1 MILGSLM
8 SAGAGAQ
15 GISLQGWKQ
24 GLSVNPATTWPV
36 FDSDT
41 AAAATA
47 AETPRALS
55 YQGVFAPI
63 LTRGLV
69 LGWGVSYNLGSGPTH
84 RFDVVDGGTGLTLRE
99 VYAMYIEPGYTF
111 YQSSMLAYA
120 RLGYTGSQLA
130 DELGVGGADNT
141 PFGRL
146 GYGLGLRAMLK
157 KNLYLQV
164 ELMQEERNRNMLDFS
179 AYGSLTTTGSV
190 GLGLRF

>member
-8 SAGAGAQ
+8 SAGAEAQ

-36 FDSDT
+36 FGSDSP
-41 AAAATA
+41 AATA
-47 AETPRALS
+47 AESPRALS
-55 YQGVFAPI
+55 YQGVFAPL
-63 LTRGLV
+63 LTSGLV
-69 LGWGVSYNLGSGPTH
+69 LGWGVSYNLESGPTH
-84 RFDVVDGGTGLTLRE
+84 RLDVVDGSTGLKLRE

-111 YQSSMLAYA
+111 SQSSMLAYA
-120 RLGYTGSQLA
+120 RLGYTGSQSA
-130 DELGVGGADNT
+130 DELGAGGADST